1 MSPWAGDTIHRT
13 GTLDNPWLGLPGGNP
28 FPFDWQVTPK
38 FLAGSVFIP
47 FNPNLDTPLV
57 QSWNATVEQ
66 QLAGS
71 WLVSASYIGTKSE
84 RLWNTTAING
94 AIFLTPQ
101 SHPSLFTGPD
111 TCVLEGV
118 TFTPVQQH
126 GESSTSGVSCACGR
140 RRTTRPLLP
149 DAALFANID
158 EIPLRQHARTTTA
171 CCCRGAGRL
180 AVSTSTRTTRCR
192 AA

>member
-1 MSPWAGDTIHRT
+1 M
-13 GTLDNPWLGLPGGNP
+13 
-28 FPFDWQVTPK
+28 
-38 FLAGSVFIP
+38 
-47 FNPNLDTPLV
+47 

-71 WLVSASYIGTKSE
+71 WLVSASYIGTNSE

-118 TFTPVQQH
+118 TFTPCN
-126 GESSTSGVSCACGR
+126 STANINQR
-140 RRTTRPLLP
+140 RELRLWAAQNNPALLA

-158 EIPLRQHARTTTA
+158 EIPVRQHLELPRPAAVGARFA
-171 CCCRGAGRL
+171 S